1 MKIVAVSDTHQ
12 AYLEE
17 MPKGDI
23 LIHAGDFS
31 LLPKNAHENRELML
45 NELTDLKAWFDKIRS
60 NYKYTILVPGNHDW
74 IFEVDY
80 EFAKDFMG
88 ETIVLNDD
96 SITLDGIKIWG
107 TPINLEYRDWA
118 FNRAAGKEIL
128 THYNKI
134 PKDTDILI
142 THGPPLGILDQA
154 QPLENSPE
162 LGDIDLLNTV
172 DRLNLKVHIFGH
184 IHGSHGTLKRNST
197 LFVNASIMDETYT
210 PVFSPIEFE
219 L

>member
-12 AYLEE
+12 AYLEDL
-17 MPKGDI
+17 PKGDV

-31 LLPKNAHENRELML
+31 LLPKNSYKNRDLMIQ
-45 NELTDLKAWFDKIRS
+45 ELTDLKNWFDKVRS
-60 NYKYTILVPGNHDW
+60 KYKHTILVPGNHDW

-80 EFAKDFMG
+80 DFAKDFMK

-96 SITLDGIKIWG
+96 SITIEGQKIWG
-107 TPINLEYRDWA
+107 TPINLEFHNWA
-118 FNRAAGKEIL
+118 FNRAAGDDIL
-128 THYNKI
+128 SHFNKI

-154 QPLENSPE
+154 FPLDNSPN
-162 LGDIDLLNTV
+162 LGDVDLLNVLDT
-172 DRLNLKVHIFGH
+172 LNLKAHIFGH
-184 IHGSHGTLKRNST
+184 IHGSHGTLKRKDT
-197 LFVNASIMDETYT
+197 LFVNASIMDESYK

>member
-12 AYLEE
+12 AYLED

-31 LLPKNAHENRELML
+31 LLPKNAHENRELMIS
-45 NELTDLKAWFDKIRS
+45 ELTDLKNWFDKIRH
-60 NYKYTILVPGNHDW
+60 NYKYTVLVPGNHDW

-80 EFAKDFMG
+80 EFAKEFMG
-88 ETIVLNDD
+88 ETIVLFDE
-96 SITLDGIKIWG
+96 SITLDGVTIWG
-107 TPINLEYRDWA
+107 TPINLEYRNWA
-118 FNRAAGKEIL
+118 FNRAAGKEL
-128 THYNKI
+128 LEHYDKI
-134 PKDTDILI
+134 GEDVDILV

-154 QPLENSPE
+154 FPENNSPQ

-172 DRLNLKVHIFGH
+172 ERLNLKAHIFGH
-184 IHGSHGTLKRNST
+184 IHGSHGTLEKNGT
-197 LFVNASIMDETYT
+197 LFVNASIMDENYRPT
-210 PVFSPIEFE
+210 FSPISFE